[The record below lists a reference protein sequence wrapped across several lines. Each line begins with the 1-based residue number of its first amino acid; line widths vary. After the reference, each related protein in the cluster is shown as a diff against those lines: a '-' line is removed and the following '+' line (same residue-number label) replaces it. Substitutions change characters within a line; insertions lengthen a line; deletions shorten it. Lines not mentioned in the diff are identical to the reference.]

1 MNLGQLM
8 GSLAKLPADMS
19 TAEVFLMFETPEGR
33 QYELLCAT
41 GLVPIQDTA
50 HIGLAGTSYIQ
61 KQVEDGKMP
70 KPAGYENLPVREGD
84 EWKQS

>member
-1 MNLGQLM
+1 M
-8 GSLAKLPADMS
+8 GELKKSLAKLPADMD

-41 GLVPIQDTA
+41 GLVPIQDTV

-61 KQVEDGKMP
+61 QQVEDGKIP
-70 KPAGYENLPVREGD
+70 KPPGYDNIPPREGD
-84 EWKQS
+84 EWKQG